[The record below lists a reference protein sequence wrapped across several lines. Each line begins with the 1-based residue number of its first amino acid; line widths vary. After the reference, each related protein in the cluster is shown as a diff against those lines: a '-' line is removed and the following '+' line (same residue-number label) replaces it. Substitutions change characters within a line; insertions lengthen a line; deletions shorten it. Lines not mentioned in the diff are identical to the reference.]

1 MKSIRALVLAASLL
15 LALPAV
21 ARDAG
26 PTAAAHVDV
35 GGEVAKPLHLSAE
48 DLAKLPRARVHASA
62 HGTEGDWEGVALIE
76 LMHAAGAPIGE
87 ALRGANLR
95 LYLRIDAAD
104 GYHAVF
110 ALAEID
116 PGIGGAQAILADRRD
131 DKPLAAD
138 EGPLRIIVPGDKR
151 PARWVRQVTAIELLK
166 APG

>member
-1 MKSIRALVLAASLL
+1 MRFVRALAMTASLL
-15 LALPAV
+15 LALTAT

-26 PTAAAHVDV
+26 PAPSHVDI
-35 GGEVAKPLHLSAE
+35 GGEVAKPLHLSAD
-48 DLAKLPRARVHASA
+48 DLAKLPRTRVHASA

-76 LMHAAGAPIGE
+76 LMRAAGAPIGE

-104 GYHAVF
+104 GYRAVF

-138 EGPLRIIVPGDKR
+138 EGPLRIVVPGDKR
-151 PARWVRQVTAIELLK
+151 PARWVRQVVAIDLLR
-166 APG
+166 APDP